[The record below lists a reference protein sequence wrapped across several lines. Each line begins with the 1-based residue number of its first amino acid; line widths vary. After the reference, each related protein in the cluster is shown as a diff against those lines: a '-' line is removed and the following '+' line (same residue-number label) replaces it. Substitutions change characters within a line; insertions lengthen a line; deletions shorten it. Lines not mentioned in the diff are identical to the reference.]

1 MPQDEEKNLPLSLN
15 TNYSALVSRCR
26 EKYPFL
32 SNANQALWVEFR
44 ETREWSSVPAY
55 SISHLDGDMRKKCS
69 KQNPLGP
76 ATPEFPFIL
85 ISLFAFIIIVQC
97 ILPKFSYQK
106 YEGTYA
112 ALLSKFCPVTATSS
126 YLPSVS
132 FLQFGDTSWFPLTVQ
147 KAHTAG
153 CNIDATHLVPVVWSF
168 TFTEHLF
175 SPFLSFSIFDFSL
188 FETADFR
195 WISLSLYIS
204 TPLRFPFIGLSL
216 IAYPLPSPNY
226 SFNIFFFAHF
236 LFRKL
241 VMTKLEPFYIFHV

>member
-1 MPQDEEKNLPLSLN
+1 MQIKLFELSLEKLEN
-15 TNYSALVSRCR
+15 GAVFLPIPFPIWMGTWGRNVANRIHLDQLLQNFHLFSSVFLHLLSLYSAFC
-26 EKYPFL
+26 P
-32 SNANQALWVEFR
+32 
-44 ETREWSSVPAY
+44 
-55 SISHLDGDMRKKCS
+55 
-69 KQNPLGP
+69 
-76 ATPEFPFIL
+76 
-85 ISLFAFIIIVQC
+85 SLAI
-97 ILPKFSYQK
+97 KNR
-106 YEGTYA
+106 GTYA

-153 CNIDATHLVPVVWSF
+153 CSIDATHLVPVVWSF

-226 SFNIFFFAHF
+226 SFHIFFFAHF